1 MQTYEEQLSESFAHL
16 LKEADLYFTET
27 GKLHSTLAE
36 LTRKLEQAGISYAV
50 LGAIALAQYG
60 YRRMTVVID
69 ILLSPEGLARFREQY
84 EGRGYVPA
92 FGGATKSFRAAET
105 GVRIDVITSGEY
117 PGDGKPKPVV
127 YPEPAE
133 VAVEMDGVNIVRLEK
148 LMEFKLASGISAP
161 HRLRDLADV
170 TDAIR
175 ELRLTEDFAD
185 RLDPSVRP
193 AYLDLWR
200 RAQTPDPRTRGAE

>member
-1 MQTYEEQLSESFAHL
+1 MQTYEQQLSESFAHL
-16 LKEADLYFTET
+16 LKEADLYFAET

-36 LTRKLEQAGISYAV
+36 LARKLEQAGISYAV
-50 LGAIALAQYG
+50 LGSIALAQYG

-84 EGRGYVPA
+84 VGRGYVPA
-92 FGGATKSFRAAET
+92 FNGATKSFRAAET

-133 VAVEMDGVNIVRLEK
+133 VAVETEGIRVVTLEK
-148 LMEFKLASGISAP
+148 LIEFKLASGISAP

-175 ELRLTEDFAD
+175 ELHLPEVFAA

-200 RAQTPDPRTRGAE
+200 RAQTPDPLAQGSE